1 MAEPDFVPNEK
12 ARMIDCIE
20 AGLSVHQWPDL
31 FPDRSIEA
39 LMQRRQW
46 LIKEGYADVPRKV

>member
-1 MAEPDFVPNEK
+1 MPNLKWEPQEQAK
-12 ARMIDCIE
+12 MIDCIE

-31 FPDRSIEA
+31 FPKRTLA
-39 LMQRRQW
+39 NLMQRRQF